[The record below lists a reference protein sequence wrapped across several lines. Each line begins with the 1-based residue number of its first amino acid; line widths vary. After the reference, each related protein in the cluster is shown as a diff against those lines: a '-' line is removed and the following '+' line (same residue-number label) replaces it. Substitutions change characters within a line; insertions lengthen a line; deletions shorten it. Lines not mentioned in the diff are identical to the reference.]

1 MSEAVVGTKKVVT
14 LIPQRIQPLTQLPLS
29 SVVKRKVAGYARV
42 STDSEEQETSYE
54 AQVDYFT
61 EYIQSREDWPFV
73 KVYTDDGVTG
83 TSTRRREGFN
93 EMIADALDG
102 KIDLIVTKSVSR
114 FARNTVD
121 SLMTIR
127 KLKEHGV
134 EVYFQKENIFTFDG
148 KGELL
153 LTIMSSLAQEES
165 RSISENVSWGI
176 RKSFSDGK
184 VSMAYSSFLGYRKG
198 EDGAPEIVPEEAEI
212 VKTIYHRF
220 LEGDTV
226 HEIAKKLTAEGIPTP
241 MKHSTWSESTLMSI
255 LTNEKYAG
263 NAILQK
269 TFCTDF
275 LTKKIKKNEGE
286 LPQYHVQNSH
296 PAIVSEEVFELTQLE
311 LERRRQFGNRY
322 SGKGLF
328 ASRIVCGECG
338 CFYGRKVWHSNDP
351 YRTVIWRCNQKYS
364 ADRCSTPHIREDAI
378 KDGFME
384 ALQRMIADKDT
395 VLAEC
400 QTILDAVLST
410 AELDR
415 QTDKLQDQTVGLLQ
429 RMRELVTQNAQESMD
444 QKAFQKQYD
453 ELAARHEKL
462 TGKISALQHE
472 KDSKERRARKIK
484 LFMNRLAAQEA
495 CLDFDPTLFTI
506 LVDKVIVSGTKQ
518 KPTLTFVLQDGSE
531 HIVSAV
537 R

>member
-1 MSEAVVGTKKVVT
+1 
-14 LIPQRIQPLTQLPLS
+14 
-29 SVVKRKVAGYARV
+29 
-42 STDSEEQETSYE
+42 
-54 AQVDYFT
+54 
-61 EYIQSREDWPFV
+61 
-73 KVYTDDGVTG
+73 
-83 TSTRRREGFN
+83 
-93 EMIADALDG
+93 
-102 KIDLIVTKSVSR
+102 
-114 FARNTVD
+114 
-121 SLMTIR
+121 
-127 KLKEHGV
+127 
-134 EVYFQKENIFTFDG
+134 
-148 KGELL
+148 
-153 LTIMSSLAQEES
+153 MSSLAQEES

-198 EDGAPEIVPEEAEI
+198 EDGTPEIVPEEAQI

-275 LTKKIKKNEGE
+275 LTKKTKKNEGE

-328 ASRIVCGECG
+328 ASRIVCAECG

-351 YRTVIWRCNQKYS
+351 YRTVIWRCNQKYA

-415 QTDKLQDQTVGLLQ
+415 QTAKLQDQAVGLVQ
-429 RMRELVTQNAQESMD
+429 RIRDLVTQNTRKSMD
-444 QKAFQKQYD
+444 QEAFQKQYD
-453 ELAARHEKL
+453 ELAAQHEKL
-462 TGKISALQHE
+462 TGKISALQQE
-472 KDSKERRARKIK
+472 KDSKECRARKIK

-506 LVDKVIVSGTKQ
+506 MVDKVVVSGTKQ
-518 KPTLTFVLQDGSE
+518 ETTLTYVLQDGSE
-531 HIVSAV
+531 HIVSEV